1 MSKIYRTARGN
12 LVNMDE
18 LRSANETRVAAGN
31 MKVNARGDELGSGGH
46 IVRNLADRA
55 RAAQKNLKQTKS
67 NTSIKPSITQSEKT
81 IVEEPVATQ
90 SEVAEQPDTEQPDT
104 VQPDVVE
111 EFDTEGNIT
120 IKKSTKG
127 KNKSESKS
135 TEE

>member
-90 SEVAEQPDTEQPDT
+90 SEVAEQPD
-104 VQPDVVE
+104 VVE